1 MFSKVLDSLKL
12 TQDTQRL
19 ESRKSRSGQ
28 SRLRGRSKKVGKSVL
43 FVTKDSSEVS
53 KAIGALPGV
62 EVKNVKDLSVLDLA
76 PGSHPIRLTVYSKS
90 AIEEIAKIKSTHLE
104 VMVKTQ

>member
-1 MFSKVLDSLKL
+1 MKRVSDAFKYIKSL
-12 TQDTQRL
+12 
-19 ESRKSRSGQ
+19 
-28 SRLRGRSKKVGKSVL
+28 GKELVEAVMKFL
-43 FVTKDSSEVS
+43 
-53 KAIGALPGV
+53 GV